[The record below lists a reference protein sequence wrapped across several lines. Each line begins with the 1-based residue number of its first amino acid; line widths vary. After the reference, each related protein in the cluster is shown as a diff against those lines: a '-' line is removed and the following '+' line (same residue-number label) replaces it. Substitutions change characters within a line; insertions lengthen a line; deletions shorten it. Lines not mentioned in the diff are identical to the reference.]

1 LNPRDTGRLTD
12 TNTRLSVSKL
22 PFAIADKAAERLCW
36 VALCCALMSIVM
48 YFLQG
53 ALQPEVAEAQKRLL
67 LKVCIVSIIA
77 MSLGLVA
84 ARYFGWLSAGAIL
97 WLGLVYEILGGLI
110 LSAFEYSLPWS
121 PSGAVRGVSWLALWI
136 TMCGLLIP
144 NRPYIVL
151 AASLVSAAMG
161 PLAYVLVYPY
171 GSVPINRLAIW
182 NVPIFIVAVVT
193 VALNRRL
200 YRLEVDVHRA
210 NEMGAY
216 ELSNLLG
223 KGGMGEVWRARHRML
238 ARDAAV
244 KLIRPE
250 VLMRTAGREANV
262 IRRRFEQEARSTA
275 ALRSPHTVALYD
287 FGVADEGDFYY
298 VMELLDG
305 IDLETLVRKFGPQPP
320 ARVAHIL
327 RQTCHSLAEAHQR
340 GMVHR
345 DIKPTN
351 LFVCRMGI
359 DYDFT
364 KVLDFGLVK
373 AQASDGESRMTMTG
387 STTGT
392 PAYMPPEVAMGSEEI
407 DGRADL
413 YGLGCVAYWLLTGR
427 LVFEE
432 KGTTAMILAHVQKAP
447 SPPSLV
453 SEIPIPASLER
464 MVMSCLA
471 KRPEDRPPNA
481 ETLARVLCEECEVGR
496 WSRED
501 AERWWRTNLPDGG
514 AGVSAER
521 LDATATASTGLTATL

>member
-1 LNPRDTGRLTD
+1 MNPRDSGQQTD
-12 TNTRLSVSKL
+12 TSIRLSVSKL

-36 VALCCALMSIVM
+36 VALCCALMSVVM

-53 ALQPEVAEAQKRLL
+53 ALQPEVAEMQKRLL
-67 LKVCIVSIIA
+67 PRACIVAIVS

-84 ARYFGWLSAGAIL
+84 ARYFGWLPAGVIL

-110 LSAFEYSLPWS
+110 LSTFEYSMPWENTQV
-121 PSGAVRGVSWLALWI
+121 VRGVSWLALWI

-144 NRPYIVL
+144 NRPHIVL

-171 GSVPINRLAIW
+171 GTVPINRLIIW

-210 NEMGAY
+210 KEMGAY
-216 ELSNLLG
+216 ELSSLLG

-250 VLMRTAGREANV
+250 VLMRTAGKEAKL

-287 FGVADEGDFYY
+287 FGMADEGDFYY

-305 IDLETLVRKFGPQPP
+305 IDLETLVRKFGPQPA
-320 ARVAHIL
+320 ARVAHVL
-327 RQTCHSLAEAHQR
+327 RQACHSLAEAHQR

-373 AQASDGESRMTMTG
+373 AQAEDGETRMTMTG

-392 PAYMPPEVAMGSEEI
+392 PAYMPPEIAMGSDKI

-432 KGTTAMILAHVQKAP
+432 KGATAMILAHVQKAP
-447 SPPSLV
+447 APPSIF
-453 SEIPIPASLER
+453 SELPIPASLER
-464 MVMSCLA
+464 TIMSCLA
-471 KRPEDRPPNA
+471 KNPDDRPLNA
-481 ETLARVLCEECEVGR
+481 ETLARTLCKECEAGP
-496 WSRED
+496 WTRED
-501 AERWWRTNLPDGG
+501 AEHWWRTNLPDGG
-514 AGVSAER
+514 AGVER
-521 LDATATASTGLTATL
+521 LASAASASTGLTATL